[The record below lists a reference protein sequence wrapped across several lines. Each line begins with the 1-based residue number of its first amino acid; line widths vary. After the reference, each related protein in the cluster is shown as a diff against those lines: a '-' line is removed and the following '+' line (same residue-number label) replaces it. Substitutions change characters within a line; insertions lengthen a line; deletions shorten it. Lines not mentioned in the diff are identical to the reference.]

1 MSSSGVVSTPW
12 PASSSAVGRRQSSS
26 HLPRRWR
33 PVVAHGRGDVGV
45 PDQGFHHRRPSSLAN
60 QRRRSRLLSPR
71 VGPFRRRAWWAR
83 FFEKL
88 DAARRFFER
97 NLDPCRQFGSGGREP
112 FVLQF
117 GFHHGLFMSD
127 AAGVSKNVAVAES
140 EEVVELRYPVGQYI
154 GLRFI
159 AWSSATSR

>member
-1 MSSSGVVSTPW
+1 MNV
-12 PASSSAVGRRQSSS
+12 
-26 HLPRRWR
+26 
-33 PVVAHGRGDVGV
+33 
-45 PDQGFHHRRPSSLAN
+45 
-60 QRRRSRLLSPR
+60 LLI
-71 VGPFRRRAWWAR
+71 
-83 FFEKL
+83 
-88 DAARRFFER
+88 
-97 NLDPCRQFGSGGREP
+97 GSGGREP

-140 EEVVELRYPVGQYI
+140 EEVVELRYHQSAMYI